1 MSHQLKSYI
10 VEQIQGAELIS
21 DPVDHIVIDNFL
33 PEYFAHDLSNEF
45 GNYED
50 DHWHK
55 YSNTIEEKR
64 TCNQWNLFKSKT
76 YTYFQLMC
84 SEQVRKAISKKFAIE
99 VEADYGL
106 HGGGQHIHSKMG
118 NLNPHLDYSMHP
130 KISAERRL
138 NAIYYLTDEH
148 EDGDGGHFGLWGN
161 GSATEPGDLIKEYA
175 PIFNRLVLFNT
186 SQQSWH
192 GLSRVYEPKANHYRK
207 SLATY
212 YVSNPREGSLTH
224 TRALFAPRAEQ
235 HNDKKVLDQIRARV
249 SENEHEK
256 VYVVKNEKIN

>member
-1 MSHQLKSYI
+1 MTDQLKDHI
-10 VEQIQGAELIS
+10 VEKIQNSELIS
-21 DPVDHIVIDNFL
+21 APIDHIVVDNFL
-33 PEYFAHDLSNEF
+33 PEDFARDLSNEF
-45 GNYED
+45 GDYDD

-64 TCNQWNLFKSKT
+64 TCNQWNLFKPKT
-76 YTYFQLMC
+76 YKYFQIIC
-84 SEQVRKAISKKFAIE
+84 SDLVNAEISNKFNIE

-118 NLNPHLDYSMHP
+118 NLNPHLDYSIHP
-130 KISAERRL
+130 KLGAERRL
-138 NAIYYLTDEH
+138 NAIYYLTDDH
-148 EDGDGGHFGLWGN
+148 EEGDGGHFGLWGN

-186 SQQSWH
+186 SQKSWH
-192 GLSRVYEPKANHYRK
+192 GLSRVYEPKAHQYRK

-212 YVSNPREGSLTH
+212 YVSSPRQASLTH

-235 HNDKKVLDQIRARV
+235 SNNKTVLDQIRARV
-249 SENEHEK
+249 SETEHQK
-256 VYVVKNEKIN
+256 VYVDKK